1 MDVFFEFLLCEC
13 FYFEEN
19 KWIFI
24 VLLLGNCFQYVGV
37 VFENVLYIFGGF
49 QDVDEEFFMSFYRY
63 DLDLDSWMELV
74 LMFLL
79 RVDYIMFVYWGN
91 IYVVGGWY
99 ENVNQQWI
107 MVVDLDCYDY
117 VIDSWEILIIILDFC
132 LYVSYMIMD

>member
-1 MDVFFEFLLCEC
+1 
-13 FYFEEN
+13 
-19 KWIFI
+19 
-24 VLLLGNCFQYVGV
+24 
-37 VFENVLYIFGGF
+37 
-49 QDVDEEFFMSFYRY
+49 
-63 DLDLDSWMELV
+63 
-74 LMFLL
+74 
-79 RVDYIMFVYWGN
+79 MFVYWGY

>member
-1 MDVFFEFLLCEC
+1 
-13 FYFEEN
+13 
-19 KWIFI
+19 
-24 VLLLGNCFQYVGV
+24 
-37 VFENVLYIFGGF
+37 
-49 QDVDEEFFMSFYRY
+49 MSFYRY

-79 RVDYIMFVYWGN
+79 RVDYIMFVYWGY

-117 VIDSWEILIIILDFC
+117 VINSWEILIIILDFC

>member
-1 MDVFFEFLLCEC
+1 
-13 FYFEEN
+13 
-19 KWIFI
+19 
-24 VLLLGNCFQYVGV
+24 
-37 VFENVLYIFGGF
+37 
-49 QDVDEEFFMSFYRY
+49 MSFYRY

-79 RVDYIMFVYWGN
+79 RVDYIMFVYWGY